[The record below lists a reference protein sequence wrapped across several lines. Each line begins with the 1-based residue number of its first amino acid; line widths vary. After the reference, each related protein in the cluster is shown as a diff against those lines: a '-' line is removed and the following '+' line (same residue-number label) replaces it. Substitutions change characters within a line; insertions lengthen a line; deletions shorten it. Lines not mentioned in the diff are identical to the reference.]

1 MKREETGH
9 ILYQCAAVRSVDL
22 PFSAAGCAVLVR
34 GVREAVDAL

>member
-1 MKREETGH
+1 MKREETGDVLH
-9 ILYQCAAVRSVDL
+9 QCGAVRRVDL